1 MVQSLSASPIETS
14 VVARPERTVVHVA
27 GQLDHGGTMTLMK
40 QLSDLSSLSAHSHRL
55 VLDFSRVSFLGFAA
69 VELVEVVAEQVRAA
83 GGQLEVWGVDDPRLR
98 ALHLNGGLRVL
109 RIAETTGVSSSRAD
123 VERNEVVLRQA
134 LATALRV
141 TGAPMGNVQF
151 LDPASDT
158 LRISAQ
164 RGFHHPFLSFFRSVE
179 VAGHGSAC
187 GAAAQRQRP
196 VFVED
201 VRASPLFVGT
211 AAGDVLDDAGVRSVA
226 SLPVMTPGGELVGML
241 SVHRAEPTVW
251 AAEARRELSY
261 VVQAADRLA
270 R

>member
-14 VVARPERTVVHVA
+14 VVARPGRTVVHVE
-27 GQLDHGGTMTLMK
+27 GQLDHGGTMMLMK
-40 QLSDLSSLSAHSHRL
+40 ELSDLPAHCRRL

-83 GGQLEVWGVDDPRLR
+83 GGQLEVRGVDDPRLR
-98 ALHLNGGLRVL
+98 ALHLSGGLRAL
-109 RIAETTGVSSSRAD
+109 RIAETPGVSTGRAD
-123 VERNEVVLRQA
+123 GRRNEVVLRQA

-164 RGFHHPFLSFFRSVE
+164 RGFHHPFLSYFRSVE

-187 GAAAQRQRP
+187 GAAARQRRP

-201 VRASPLFVGT
+201 IRASPLFVGT
-211 AAGDVLDDAGVRSVA
+211 AAGDVLHDAGVRAVA
-226 SLPVMTPGGELVGML
+226 SLPVMTPGGELAGML
-241 SVHRAEPTVW
+241 SVHRAKPTVW
-251 AAEARRELSY
+251 AAEARSELGY
-261 VVQAADRLA
+261 VIQAADRLA